1 MKKNAGSIDRG
12 IRIVAGTGI
21 IAAGVYYQNYWGAVG
36 LIPLITGMIGW
47 CPAYTL
53 FGLSSCKATPRSHA

>member
-12 IRIVAGTGI
+12 IRIVAGAGI
-21 IAAGVYYQNYWGAVG
+21 VAAGVYYQNYWGAVG

-47 CPAYTL
+47 CPAYAL